1 MSTRNTGNTRTTRSG
16 SAPDPAGP
24 DLTATDPTAFDLT
37 AFTLSASDLSG
48 AAWRKSSHSNGATNC
63 VEVARLSDGSVG
75 VRHSRRP
82 DGAVIVYSRS
92 EWAAFLA
99 GVKAEEFEVDS
110 A

>member
-1 MSTRNTGNTRTTRSG
+1 MSTSSTQPNPIPGLQGPDSD
-16 SAPDPAGP
+16 AADPAGTDVTGAGLTGV
-24 DLTATDPTAFDLT
+24 DLSTAT
-37 AFTLSASDLSG
+37 
-48 AAWRKSSHSNGATNC
+48 WRKSSHSNGATNC
-63 VEVARLSDGSVG
+63 VEVAQLPDGSVG

-99 GVKAEEFEVDS
+99 GVKAEEFEFET

>member
-1 MSTRNTGNTRTTRSG
+1 MSTRSTGYTGDTSLTGGTRGTRG
-16 SAPDPAGP
+16 IREARTVPAP
-24 DLTATDPTAFDLT
+24 
-37 AFTLSASDLSG
+37 DLSG
-48 AAWRKSSHSNGATNC
+48 ATWRKSSLSNGATNC
-63 VEVARLSDGSVG
+63 VEVALLADGSVG

-99 GVKAEEFEVDS
+99 GVKAEEFEFET

>member
-1 MSTRNTGNTRTTRSG
+1 LNTSDTPPNPT
-16 SAPDPAGP
+16 PDPHGADNSLAGLTGA
-24 DLTATDPTAFDLT
+24 DLA
-37 AFTLSASDLSG
+37 G

-63 VEVARLSDGSVG
+63 VEVALLPDGSVG

-82 DGAVIVYSRS
+82 DGAVIVYSRT

-99 GVKAEEFEVDS
+99 GVKAEEFEFET

>member
-1 MSTRNTGNTRTTRSG
+1 LSTNDTPTNPT
-16 SAPDPAGP
+16 PDPQGADSDRAGLTGP
-24 DLTATDPTAFDLT
+24 DLA
-37 AFTLSASDLSG
+37 G

-63 VEVARLSDGSVG
+63 VEVAPLPDGSVG

-82 DGAVIVYSRS
+82 DGAVIVYSRT

-99 GVKAEEFEVDS
+99 GVKGEEFEFET

>member
-1 MSTRNTGNTRTTRSG
+1 MSTRNDQHDRHDPTPDTANGTDTYGACSIGAELTGPT
-16 SAPDPAGP
+16 PAGA
-24 DLTATDPTAFDLT
+24 DLT
-37 AFTLSASDLSG
+37 G

-63 VEVARLSDGSVG
+63 VEVARLADGSVG

-99 GVKAEEFEVDS
+99 GVKAEEFEVET

>member
-1 MSTRNTGNTRTTRSG
+1 LSTSTPGT
-16 SAPDPAGP
+16 APTP
-24 DLTATDPTAFDLT
+24 DLT
-37 AFTLSASDLSG
+37 G

-63 VEVARLSDGSVG
+63 VEVAFLADGTVG

-82 DGAVIVYSRS
+82 DAEVIVYSRA

-99 GVKAEEFEVDS
+99 GVKAEEFEFET